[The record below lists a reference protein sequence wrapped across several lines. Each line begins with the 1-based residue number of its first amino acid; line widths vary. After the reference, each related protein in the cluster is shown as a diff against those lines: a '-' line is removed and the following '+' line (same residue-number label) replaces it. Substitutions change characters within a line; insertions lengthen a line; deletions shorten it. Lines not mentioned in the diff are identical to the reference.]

1 MHTKARKVMII
12 GAGNVGASAAYALLN
27 QSICEELILVDL
39 NQQRAEAHA
48 QDLSDAAAYL
58 PGMMTIS
65 TREASDCADVDIA
78 VITVSGGALRPGQSR
93 LDELTS
99 TAKIVKSIVPTM
111 MANGFNGIFLVANPA
126 TSSRQVWQLS
136 GLPRSRCWAPAS
148 GWIPPA
154 CVACWRRNWRLA
166 PRASTPLSSA
176 SMAIP
181 SFRWS
186 HSSVWHANRRP
197 LPAAHRPAARSRG
210 DG

>member
-78 VITVSGGALRPGQSR
+78 VITVSGGA
-93 LDELTS
+93 
-99 TAKIVKSIVPTM
+99 
-111 MANGFNGIFLVANPA
+111 
-126 TSSRQVWQLS
+126 
-136 GLPRSRCWAPAS
+136 
-148 GWIPPA
+148 
-154 CVACWRRNWRLA
+154 
-166 PRASTPLSSA
+166 PLSAPSA
-176 SMAIP
+176 RDLIIISGPIPAGSPIVTAIILDTR
-181 SFRWS
+181 FLLNKI
-186 HSSVWHANRRP
+186 HNM
-197 LPAAHRPAARSRG
+197 
-210 DG
+210 